1 MSGHTSCDIRQRT
14 SYVVRQLVALLLGAT
29 AVQAQTQLVIVSGI
43 GGEPK
48 YTQAFGQLSSALAQA
63 ANERA
68 GLGDS
73 AIVWFGEA
81 GAPRSRWYRGP
92 STRDNVERTLAR
104 LAARKEIDEQVVV
117 VLIGHGSGE
126 GADTR
131 ISLPGADLTAADFAK
146 LLAPFGSRRVAFVNL
161 TSASG
166 DMLPVLSGPNRVVMT
181 ATKSAFERNE
191 SQFARFFVD
200 ALARD
205 GADTDKDARVS
216 LLEAFRYADAETK
229 RFYEADG
236 KLATEHAQLA
246 DEGQLARRF
255 FLTAGAPGAPGASGR
270 ASGNTRLAGLYA
282 EQFALDEQIQALK
295 KRKAGMTSDAYDA
308 ELEKL
313 LLALALKARE
323 IRQVERGT

>member
-1 MSGHTSCDIRQRT
+1 MR
-14 SYVVRQLVALLLGAT
+14 VVVLLAGAAAVA
-29 AVQAQTQLVIVSGI
+29 QAQTQLVIVSGI
-43 GGEPK
+43 GGDPK

-68 GLGDS
+68 GLNDS

-146 LLAPFGSRRVAFVNL
+146 LLVPFGSRRVAFVNL

-166 DMLPVLSGPNRVVMT
+166 DMLPVLSAPNRVVMT

-205 GADTDKDARVS
+205 GADTDKDGRVS
-216 LLEAFRYADAETK
+216 LLEAFRYAEAETK
-229 RFYEADG
+229 RFYETDG
-236 KLATEHAQLA
+236 KLATEHAQIS
-246 DEGQLARRF
+246 DESQLARRF
-255 FLTAGAPGAPGASGR
+255 FLTAGASNR
-270 ASGNTRLAGLYA
+270 ASGNARLTALYA
-282 EQFALDEQIQALK
+282 ERFTLDEQIQALK
-295 KRKAGMTSDAYDA
+295 RRKTGMTSDAYDA

-323 IRQVERGT
+323 IRQMERGT